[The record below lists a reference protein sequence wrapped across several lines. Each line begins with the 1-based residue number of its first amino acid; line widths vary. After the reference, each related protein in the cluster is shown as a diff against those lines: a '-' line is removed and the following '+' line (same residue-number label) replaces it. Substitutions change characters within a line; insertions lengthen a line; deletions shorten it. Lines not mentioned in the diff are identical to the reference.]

1 MTMPLRR
8 DILKSAY
15 AFLRETP
22 PFRRWNLPAP
32 GTVVFHVSKV
42 RSHMAAYATEG
53 VRDHHIYVSAK
64 MVGHTDTLLKAVAHE
79 MAHMRQQVMGDRSL
93 DHNANFFRLTALI
106 AKYHG
111 FDPKE
116 L

>member
-1 MTMPLRR
+1 MTLPLTPEMVE
-8 DILKSAY
+8 SAY
-15 AFLRETP
+15 DFLRGTP
-22 PFRRWNLPAP
+22 PFKRWKLPVP
-32 GTVVFHVSKV
+32 DDVVFHVTGA
-42 RSHMAAYATEG
+42 RSHMAAYAPDG
-53 VRDHHIYVSAK
+53 KKGHQIYVSAK

-93 DHNANFFRLTALI
+93 AHNANFFRLTARI